1 MKLTEQQLA
10 QLFRQNK
17 AHSIDTNADSLL
29 NSTCASDKRIND
41 VEKIANNS
49 QLSASYQVINQL
61 QDWSNNVSQDIKS
74 RANSEGFLSPF
85 FNWFK
90 PALATAAIATVVY
103 FALPNL
109 NPPVDSIQAKPDQ
122 MMFSGSFEKSNQQVL
137 PTKPTHKLDVIY
149 KGDFG

>member
-29 NSTCASDKRIND
+29 TSTCASDKRIND

-61 QDWSNNVSQDIKS
+61 QDWSSNVSQDINNQ
-74 RANSEGFLSPF
+74 ANSAYFLSSL
-85 FNWFK
+85 FNWIR

-109 NPPVDSIQAKPDQ
+109 NPPIDSIQAKPDQ
-122 MMFSGSFEKSNQQVL
+122 MMFSGSFEKGNKQVL
-137 PTKPTHKLDVIY
+137 PTSSKLKLDVIY